1 MQNQLLFEFQL
12 LVAQKIETLEHDE
25 QEEKQ
30 KQEEQD
36 HEYEH
41 EHAKVSQF
49 Q

>member
-1 MQNQLLFEFQL
+1 

-41 EHAKVSQF
+41 ACDGFSVPIE
-49 Q
+49 